1 MDIDQIKAPLN
12 QFVKKVPKSIKV
24 DQVIIFGSYLEGNV
38 SQDSD
43 IDVLVISDDFKKMN
57 ADQRLEVL
65 YDAAEDIEPEIDAWG
80 FTQEELKRAGELT
93 TLGYA
98 RTSGIRFV

>member
-1 MDIDQIKAPLN
+1 MDIKTIRKPLS
-12 QFVKKVPKSIKV
+12 QFVQQIPKSIKV
-24 DQVIIFGSYLEGNV
+24 DQVIIFGSYLEGKA

-43 IDVLVISDDFKKMN
+43 IDVIVVSDDFKEFE
-57 ADQRLEVL
+57 DSQRLSIL
-65 YDAAEDIEPEIDAWG
+65 DTAAHDINPEIDAWG
-80 FTQEELKRAGELT
+80 LTRAEVADADELT